1 MSQVESF
8 FRQLKSLLEGHAS
21 PVAAAS
27 MARYMKNQ
35 FDFYGIKGP
44 ERKALVR
51 QCVNEQGMPRM
62 DDLPALFRL
71 CFAQEQREWQYV
83 VNDLG
88 QRTGPKMDLAFL
100 SLWDELIAQK
110 SWWDTVD
117 FLSPK
122 LAGRLLLRFPE
133 ALPQTAYSWIERPNF
148 WYQRAAL
155 LLQLDYKAQTREE
168 LLFELIRRRKDSPE
182 FFVQKAAGWALRQYA
197 RVAPERVIAFTAE
210 TELALLTRREGL
222 KGIRS
227 WDQRK

>member
-88 QRTGPKMDLAFL
+88 QRTGPKMDLDFL
-100 SLWDELIAQK
+100 SLWDELIAQT
-110 SWWDTVD
+110 SWWDTVGPLY
-117 FLSPK
+117 FRNWTTKHRPGKGYYSSSFEGARTVRNFSSK
-122 LAGRLLLRFPE
+122 KQQGGRFANMP
-133 ALPQTAYSWIERPNF
+133 
-148 WYQRAAL
+148 
-155 LLQLDYKAQTREE
+155 
-168 LLFELIRRRKDSPE
+168 
-182 FFVQKAAGWALRQYA
+182 G
-197 RVAPERVIAFTAE
+197 
-210 TELALLTRREGL
+210 
-222 KGIRS
+222 
-227 WDQRK
+227 